1 VPEKTMPKLPAEFK
15 PKPTPNSAAPSGA
28 KFEYHPGG
36 GIHSNKIPARRW
48 GGAYFKVDPQKNQAQ
63 GGKNSGKTSTQ
74 SEGYRI
80 GRYGSFTTGGQTGHF
95 YDNIPDK
102 GADPSR
108 KYSSLS
114 AEDLVS
120 KGSAAEKAG
129 NTDLAKEYQE
139 EAQKRMEEK
148 SGK

>member
-1 VPEKTMPKLPAEFK
+1 LSTTQEAEF
-15 PKPTPNSAAPSGA
+15 TPIKS
-28 KFEYHPGG
+28 H
-36 GIHSNKIPARRW
+36 PARRW
-48 GGAYFKVDPQKNQAQ
+48 GAYFKVDPQKTQAQ

-80 GRYGSFTTGGQTGHF
+80 GRYGSFTTGHF

-139 EAQKRMEEK
+139 EAKKRIEEK